1 MVKVTLSKTTKVL
14 IILAVALILGGSG
27 GYLLWR
33 VNQEKT
39 VAPTDS
45 DAGGS
50 NAGCSASAPACNCTG
65 TAAYFQNC
73 YEANGT
79 LCGNIACNGA
89 IRCQC
94 SDGWKTSTTVTSC
107 KTLCGEDDGSKPT
120 TKCSCAGGYGN
131 NCGINCKFP
140 SGTSCQ
146 AKANA
151 ACEPYVA
158 MCNQDG
164 TVSCEVYNENHKCY
178 GQLEICNNPLF
189 EPNCTKN
196 TCDDGS
202 WKSKPTGTYEYCEE
216 ISYTAEGTDSDGID
230 EASITAK
237 LNNSAKATFD
247 KTSTATT
254 TTITDDLSTTTE
266 CLDPG
271 EYTLDLTWK
280 DKKGASSTDC
290 TLTTTFEVLEQGI
303 PDDWEISKK
312 ASEECLNEDTENPTS
327 VISYVITVT
336 NNAAQEESLDKII
349 DVLDT
354 KVLQSYLGSIS
365 GGGTFASGSIT
376 WELEGT
382 AETFTAGQSKTY
394 TYTVTIPETVFGS
407 YTNTVTGYPKEG
419 DNFSDTE
426 TIIADCVVTP
436 DEQPQTGI
444 FDSTIS
450 KVLLGILMIMIGFN
464 LHKISQVQLF
474 LKKFGTS
481 IDEVSDER
489 RKRNFE
495 RKIVKK

>member
-14 IILAVALILGGSG
+14 VILMVALILGGSG

-33 VNQEKT
+33 INQDKT

-50 NAGCSASAPACNCTG
+50 GTAGTSYCCRFKCCDGTWIARNCNTTG
-65 TAAYFQNC
+65 TYDGIC
-73 YEANGT
+73 DGIDMKSLCSGNG
-79 LCGNIACNGA
+79 GYGS
-89 IRCQC
+89 C
-94 SDGWKTSTTVTSC
+94 SSDVTIV
-107 KTLCGEDDGSKPT
+107 
-120 TKCSCAGGYGN
+120 KCSCKSWGAGM
-131 NCGINCKFP
+131 CGVDCTFP
-140 SGTSCQ
+140 SGTKAAVEAA
-146 AKANA
+146 AKKD
-151 ACEPYVA
+151 CKDKVA
-158 MCNQDG
+158 MCDVSTGTTKIQD
-164 TVSCEVYNENHKCY
+164 YNSSHVCY
-178 GQLEICNNPLF
+178 GKLEECKNPYA
-189 EPNCTKN
+189 PNPCKSATN

-202 WKSKPTGTYEYCEE
+202 WKSKPTGTYEYCEGV
-216 ISYTAEGTDSDGID
+216 SYSALGTDSDGID
-230 EASITAK
+230 EASITVK

-271 EYTLDLTWK
+271 DYTLDITWK
-280 DKKGASSTDC
+280 DKRGATSTDC
-290 TLTTTFEVLEQGI
+290 ALTTTFKVLEEGT
-303 PDDWEISKK
+303 PAENDWEISKR
-312 ASEECLNEDTENPTS
+312 ASEQCINPGTANPTS

-354 KVLQSYLGSIS
+354 KVIQSYLGSIS

-382 AETFTAGQSKTY
+382 AEVFIAGQSKTY
-394 TYTVTIPETVFGS
+394 TYSVTIPETVFGS

-419 DNFSDTE
+419 ENFSDTE
-426 TIIADCVVTP
+426 TILADCVVTP

-464 LHKISQVQLF
+464 LHRISQMQF
-474 LKKFGTS
+474 FFKKLGIS
-481 IDEVSDER
+481 LNEISGER
-489 RKRNFE
+489 RKKNFE